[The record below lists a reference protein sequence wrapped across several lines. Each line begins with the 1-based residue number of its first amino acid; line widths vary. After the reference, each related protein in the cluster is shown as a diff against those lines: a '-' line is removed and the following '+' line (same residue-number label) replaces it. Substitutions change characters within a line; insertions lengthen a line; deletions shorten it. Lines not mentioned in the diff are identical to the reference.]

1 MRSVATAIGMGKGSG
16 NLSTALNAN
25 NLSAERVIEIALELD
40 VDIVN
45 ALHETGYIP
54 EGRDESKLNK
64 EELVARIEKLISYL
78 KKEIAQEE
86 AEIIPLKPRQN
97 KPQSDNM
104 FESMVADSSPD
115 EDEQRLGD
123 EDSY

>member
-54 EGRDESKLNK
+54 EGRDESKLSK
-64 EELVARIEKLISYL
+64 EELIARIERLITYL
-78 KKEIAQEE
+78 KREIAQEE
-86 AEIIPLKPRQN
+86 AEIIPLKTRQN
-97 KPQSDNM
+97 QPQSDTM
-104 FESMVADSSPD
+104 FENMVADSSPD

-123 EDSY
+123 ESNY